1 MKMSGDPVNVK
12 VKVYSSESE
21 SLFQWKWK
29 FIPVKVKVYSSES
42 ESLFQWKMR
51 IQIGCDTY
59 VRAGMTS
66 KLAAS
71 ISELVAVGCVSRSN
85 ITASCLILS
94 DGQLMSSDVLS
105 IGFKGASF
113 FYQMSVVLNK
123 LKLPILPQWLH
134 SLY

>member
-1 MKMSGDPVNVK
+1 MSGYPVK
-12 VKVYSSESE
+12 VKVKIYSSESE
-21 SLFQWKWK
+21 SEGLFH
-29 FIPVKVKVYSSES
+29 
-42 ESLFQWKMR
+42 WKMR

-59 VRAGMTS
+59 VRAGMIS

-123 LKLPILPQWLH
+123 PKLPILPQWLH